1 MKNLKMRYY
10 IMNII
15 INENLK
21 KLRRKKGNTLENLAD
36 YLNISFQAISKWE
49 RGECYPDIT
58 LLPKIAS
65 YYNVSVDYLL
75 GVGEIPKEE
84 VNLKQIAA
92 TLMTDYEANPVR
104 IGAERATKIYKQ
116 LEYDKIALESIRFE
130 TIKCLDTQEEQREE
144 NVVKFINYVFRT
156 V

>member
-1 MKNLKMRYY
+1 
-10 IMNII
+10 MNIT

-21 KLRRKKGNTLENLAD
+21 KLRQEKGNTLENLSD
-36 YLNISFQAISKWE
+36 YLDISFQAISKWE
-49 RGECYPDIT
+49 RGETYPDIT

-75 GVGEIPKEE
+75 GVEE

-92 TLMTDYEANPVR
+92 TLMTDYDPPVR

-116 LEYDKIALESIRFE
+116 LEEDEKALESIKFE
-130 TIKCLDTQEEQREE
+130 LIKFLDTPPEQWEETV
-144 NVVKFINYVFRT
+144 VVKFIKYVFRT
-156 V
+156 K

>member
-1 MKNLKMRYY
+1 
-10 IMNII
+10 MNII